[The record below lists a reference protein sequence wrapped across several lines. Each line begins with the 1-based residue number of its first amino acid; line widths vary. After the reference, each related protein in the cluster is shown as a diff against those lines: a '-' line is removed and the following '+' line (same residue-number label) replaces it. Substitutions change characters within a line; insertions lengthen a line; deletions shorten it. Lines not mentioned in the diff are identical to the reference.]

1 MLRRYFRNTIQGYLI
16 NKAKE
21 EFLNNYE
28 CIMSGDYGNVALLER
43 DSNMKSFIGELKGI
57 TGRNCFGCREV
68 LALELVGHK
77 VITGLLDILV
87 PAVLRK
93 DCNYEDTKQY
103 EGKIANIISSNYIY
117 IAKQDYNYESKDDPM
132 DEKTRKLEELSDYE
146 KIHLVVDFVS
156 GMTDSYAMNLYQEL
170 MGIKLPYQ

>member
-1 MLRRYFRNTIQGYLI
+1 MSKSDQLNAKARYFRNTIQGYLI

-87 PAVLRK
+87 PAVLR
-93 DCNYEDTKQY
+93 
-103 EGKIANIISSNYIY
+103 
-117 IAKQDYNYESKDDPM
+117 
-132 DEKTRKLEELSDYE
+132 L
-146 KIHLVVDFVS
+146 
-156 GMTDSYAMNLYQEL
+156 
-170 MGIKLPYQ
+170 